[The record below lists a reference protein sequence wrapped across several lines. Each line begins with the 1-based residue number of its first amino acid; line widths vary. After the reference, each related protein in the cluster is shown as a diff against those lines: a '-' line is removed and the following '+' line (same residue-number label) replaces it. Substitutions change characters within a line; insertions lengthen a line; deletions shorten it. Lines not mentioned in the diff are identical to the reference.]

1 MSLRGAPPS
10 RLGRYE
16 LLAPIGTGGMAT
28 VYWGRTPVLEGVYRE
43 VAVKLMHP
51 HLGEE
56 GSDGVAMLLQ
66 EAEIA
71 ALIRHPNV
79 VPVEEAAVDPA
90 GVYLAMPYVE
100 GDSLAGLIRA
110 EAAQGRTLPT
120 RIAGRILLDA
130 LAGLHAA
137 HELRDEH
144 GNVREI
150 VHRDFTPSNI
160 LVGVDGIAR
169 LTDFGVAR
177 STNRAV
183 RTTTGH
189 LKGKIGYMS
198 PEQVRLRALDRRTDV
213 WAAGVV
219 AWECLAGRR
228 LFEGD
233 ELGVLLRIAEDTPPR
248 LRTAQPDLPHAL
260 EAAVASALERQIESR
275 CQTAEELRVRLAR
288 AFESGDGIAEA
299 SEVAAFVRRV
309 AGRALAERRE
319 RAARVTSS
327 VAAPPAAAGPTV
339 VMPAPAPVTA
349 ASPSDGTRS
358 PLVTPANDTSSDFT
372 RPMLPGRRSR
382 RPIVLAVVVA
392 VLGVFGVAGWLG
404 TKRPPVTSAPP
415 APPSGSSTEGTAT
428 DGSPPTAPPLP
439 AGSASGSTTKA
450 VLRVRADLPMTSL
463 SIGGTTRLLAAPSRE
478 VEIELD
484 TLPKEEVAV
493 EAVAASGERGQT
505 VLAPGASSAEIRFA
519 ATPPDTSS
527 KRPPAVVRPQAPST
541 GTGGSTKGPKLGDY
555 PGKR

>member
-1 MSLRGAPPS
+1 MSLGVSAPS

-28 VYWGRTPVLEGVYRE
+28 VYWGRTRVLEGVYRD
-43 VAVKLMHP
+43 VAIKLMHP

-56 GSDGVAMLLQ
+56 GNDGVAMLLQ

-71 ALIRHPNV
+71 ARIRHPNV

-120 RIAGRILLDA
+120 RIVGRILLDA

-177 STNRAV
+177 LTNRAV

-198 PEQVRLRALDRRTDV
+198 PEQVRVRAVDRRTDV

-233 ELGVLLRIAEDTPPR
+233 ELGVLLRIAEDPPPR
-248 LRTAQPDLPHAL
+248 LRTAQPGLPHAL

-299 SEVAAFVRRV
+299 DEVATFVQRV

-319 RAARVTSS
+319 RAARATSS

-349 ASPSDGTRS
+349 ASPVDGTRS
-358 PLVTPANDTSSDFT
+358 PLVTPASNDTSSDFA

-382 RPIVLAVVVA
+382 RPIVLGVALAVFGFV
-392 VLGVFGVAGWLG
+392 GVAGWLG
-404 TKRPPVTSAPP
+404 TQRSLVTSP
-415 APPSGSSTEGTAT
+415 PPSGSSTDGTAP
-428 DGSPPTAPPLP
+428 DRDPSSSAPPLS
-439 AGSASGSTTKA
+439 AGSTSVAAAKA

-463 SIGGTTRLLAAPSRE
+463 SIGGMTRLLASPSRE
-478 VEIELD
+478 VDVEID
-484 TLPKEEVAV
+484 ALPTEEIAV
-493 EAVAASGERGQT
+493 EAVAASGERGQV

-519 ATPPDTSS
+519 ATPRDASS
-527 KRPPAVVRPQAPST
+527 KRPPAAVRLQAPST
-541 GTGGSTKGPKLGDY
+541 GSGGSTKGPKLGDY